1 MENETVWENIVGD
14 KEGKLNLKRFRLY
27 KFLENTSEDIIDF
40 IKSKFYTDIDNEAIR
55 SITILN
61 KDTLSL
67 YHKEISHVITQQEVL
82 QVIYELFSDKSK
94 KIGVNQAEIIEWKDA
109 ILRFHRI
116 LNDEVLV
123 FFFLNKIR
131 DYMDDGLEGKR
142 SSISE
147 TLEEKIQQFLDY
159 CKNVPYNEE
168 LITAARTSTP
178 LQPNRIDEIIKKI
191 FGSEVIH

>member
-1 MENETVWENIVGD
+1 M
-14 KEGKLNLKRFRLY
+14 KLAT
-27 KFLENTSEDIIDF
+27 TS
-40 IKSKFYTDIDNEAIR
+40 R
-55 SITILN
+55 
-61 KDTLSL
+61 

-131 DYMDDGLEGKR
+131 DDMYDEHKGKR

-147 TLEEKIQQFLDY
+147 TLEDKIQLFLDY
-159 CKNVPYNEE
+159 CKNVPYNQE
-168 LITAARTSTP
+168 LLTAATSSTP
-178 LQPNRIDEIIKKI
+178 VQPSRIDEIIKKI
-191 FGSEVIH
+191 FGSEVIP